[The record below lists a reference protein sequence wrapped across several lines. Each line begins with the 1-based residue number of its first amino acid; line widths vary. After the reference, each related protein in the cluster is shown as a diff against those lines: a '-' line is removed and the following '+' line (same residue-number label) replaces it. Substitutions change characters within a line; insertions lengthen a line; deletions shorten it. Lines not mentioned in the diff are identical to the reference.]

1 MTSAGVFL
9 TSSVLRRGLRH
20 MESLK
25 VRERVGHGLSAV
37 QDVDEAQAE
46 SCPAEWCGV
55 SLSLTIAIVTRACR
69 ASRTAPGTGRLEP
82 FLATELLGG
91 EGPVVR
97 RRPWRRPVD
106 APTSFAVRR
115 AELSHLYGTALGG
128 PTAAK
133 LSDSPPSHGSWSLLS
148 ARSAMHPIRF
158 DGTLLALFSIIRFY
172 VLLV

>member
-1 MTSAGVFL
+1 MA
-9 TSSVLRRGLRH
+9 SSRR
-20 MESLK
+20 
-25 VRERVGHGLSAV
+25 
-37 QDVDEAQAE
+37 
-46 SCPAEWCGV
+46 
-55 SLSLTIAIVTRACR
+55 
-69 ASRTAPGTGRLEP
+69 
-82 FLATELLGG
+82 
-91 EGPVVR
+91 
-97 RRPWRRPVD
+97 D

-115 AELSHLYGTALGG
+115 AELSHLFLYGTALGG